1 MNWGHIPY
9 LGFQIR
15 EPNIVYLRPK
25 LEVVVHPYANS
36 TTLRHTI
43 APPSTTTTIVLRR
56 RLSLLRTTLL
66 WRCGYTSTVQEG
78 GFVPVSSC
86 SWRRRM
92 RLYTI
97 QGLLPQWSD
106 VVAPIKVW
114 RCAMEVV
121 KRCKVRVCGREELA
135 FFYSWCRGG
144 SSAIWIVL
152 ALKMEAAQW
161 LGFRTVVRFAAVEF
175 ATRQWWWSSLRQT
188 VVRFVAV
195 NL

>member
-1 MNWGHIPY
+1 MVVIWEWWCQR
-9 LGFQIR
+9 FQIR

-106 VVAPIKVW
+106 VVAPIKRWFKRNLDRSCVEDGGSAVIRVSNGGEV
-114 RCAMEVV
+114 RCSGVRDEAMVV
-121 KRCKVRVCGREELA
+121 K
-135 FFYSWCRGG
+135 
-144 SSAIWIVL
+144 
-152 ALKMEAAQW
+152 
-161 LGFRTVVRFAAVEF
+161 FAATNGGEVRCSE
-175 ATRQWWWSSLRQT
+175 SLKI
-188 VVRFVAV
+188 
-195 NL
+195 